1 MTATVTAASVSLEQY
16 TALQAPIVLPTPE
29 ELFAFEVDA
38 LRNKGIELPDHDV
51 DRLHALI
58 PSEPQLF
65 LVVPLQPDTL
75 DLNGLM
81 ALIEVKGKRGK
92 NYLDRQHLSDVSE
105 TPTTAHLLLDVDDG
119 RTRLNTQPSVSATN
133 IAKEGRLA
141 YTTWRGLIHA
151 IVFPYVLQHHFL
163 DLVGSCYKSGGV
175 PFLYLRDGVPELSGG
190 WRGGALPGWGAPSA
204 GSALGI

>member
-1 MTATVTAASVSLEQY
+1 
-16 TALQAPIVLPTPE
+16 
-29 ELFAFEVDA
+29 
-38 LRNKGIELPDHDV
+38 
-51 DRLHALI
+51 
-58 PSEPQLF
+58 
-65 LVVPLQPDTL
+65 
-75 DLNGLM
+75 
-81 ALIEVKGKRGK
+81 
-92 NYLDRQHLSDVSE
+92 
-105 TPTTAHLLLDVDDG
+105 
-119 RTRLNTQPSVSATN
+119 LNTQPSVSATN